1 LRTSKFCDS
10 FCETAAKGGWE
21 DLMGLL
27 KRLLVAATG
36 LTLAAGAAAADTT
49 VKWLH
54 IEVNP
59 AQVKIWE
66 EVARAYEAAHPGVKV
81 EMQFLENESYKAKL
95 PTILQSKDRPHV
107 IYSWAGGVLKAQ
119 VEAGVLEDITDQ
131 VKGYSDTITP
141 AALAA
146 FTQNGRVYGLPIA
159 LSQVGFLYNKE
170 LLAKAN
176 IDPAKIKTWD
186 DLLAGVKAL
195 KAASVTPIV
204 VGGADK
210 WPLHFYWTHLAVRI
224 GGNAAFQAALRGEN
238 GGFEGE
244 TFQKSGQLFKQLVD
258 LQPFQNGFLGF
269 KNPQAVGYFGDGK
282 AAMTLAISTV
292 YNLQR
297 VLAADKVGLGEDKIG
312 WFDFPAV
319 PGGKGEPT
327 DTLGGITGWLITKGA
342 PKEATDFLKFFISKD
357 VQTKL
362 AAGNFLIPVVKGAE
376 VGLNNAFMKQ
386 IAGNLA
392 KSNYHQNFY
401 DQSLGPSVGRVVN
414 DVTAEIAGGSMTPQ
428 QAATAI
434 QAAWKQGN

>member
-1 LRTSKFCDS
+1 
-10 FCETAAKGGWE
+10 
-21 DLMGLL
+21 MGLL

-36 LTLAAGAAAADTT
+36 LTLAVGAAAADST

-59 AQVKIWE
+59 AQVKIWD
-66 EVARAYEAAHPGVKV
+66 EVARAYEAAHPGVKI
-81 EMQFLENESYKAKL
+81 EMQFLENEAYKAKL
-95 PTILQSKDRPHV
+95 PTILQSKDRPHI
-107 IYSWAGGVLKAQ
+107 IYSWAGGVLKTQ
-119 VEAGVLEDITDQ
+119 IEAGVLEEITDQ

-146 FTQNGRVYGLPIA
+146 FTQNSRVYGLPIA

-170 LLAKAN
+170 LMAKAN
-176 IDPAKIKTWD
+176 VDATAIKTWD
-186 DLLAGVKAL
+186 DLLAAVKAL
-195 KAASVTPIV
+195 KAAGVTPIV

-224 GGNAAFQAALRGEN
+224 GGKAGFDAALRGEN
-238 GGFEGE
+238 GGFAGE
-244 TFQKSGQLFKQLVD
+244 TFQKSGELFKQLVD

-282 AAMTLAISTV
+282 AAMTLAISST
-292 YNLQR
+292 YHLQR
-297 VLAADKVGLGEDKIG
+297 ALAADKVGLGEDKIG
-312 WFDFPAV
+312 WFDFPVV
-319 PGGKGEPT
+319 PGGKGAPT
-327 DTLGGITGWLITKGA
+327 DTLGGITGWLITKGS

-357 VQTKL
+357 VQTRL
-362 AAGNFLIPVVKGAE
+362 AAGNFLVPVVTGAE
-376 VGLNNAFMKQ
+376 AGINNGFMKR
-386 IAGNLA
+386 IANNLA

-401 DQSLGPSVGRVVN
+401 DQTLGPSVGRVVN
-414 DVTAEIAGGSMTPQ
+414 DASAEIAGGSMTPQ

>member
-1 LRTSKFCDS
+1 
-10 FCETAAKGGWE
+10 
-21 DLMGLL
+21 MGLL

-36 LTLAAGAAAADTT
+36 LTLAVGTAAADTT

-59 AQVKIWE
+59 AQVKIWD

-81 EMQFLENESYKAKL
+81 EMQFLENEAYKAKL

-107 IYSWAGGVLKAQ
+107 IYSWAGGVLKTQ
-119 VEAGVLEDITDQ
+119 IEAGVLEDITDQ

-176 IDPAKIKTWD
+176 VDAAKIKTWD
-186 DLLAGVKAL
+186 DLLGAVKAL
-195 KAASVTPIV
+195 KAAGVTPIV

-210 WPLHFYWTHLAVRI
+210 WPLHFYWTHLAVRS
-224 GGNAAFQAALRGEN
+224 GGRAAFDAALRGDN

-244 TFQKSGQLFKQLVD
+244 TFQKSGALFKQLVD

-292 YNLQR
+292 YHLQR
-297 VLAADKVGLGEDKIG
+297 ALAADKVGLGEDKIG

-376 VGLNNAFMKQ
+376 VGLNNTFMKQ
-386 IAGNLA
+386 IADNLA

>member
-1 LRTSKFCDS
+1 
-10 FCETAAKGGWE
+10 
-21 DLMGLL
+21 MGLL

-36 LTLAAGAAAADTT
+36 LTLAVGTAAADTT

-59 AQVKIWE
+59 AQVKIWD

-81 EMQFLENESYKAKL
+81 EMQFLENEAYKAKL

-119 VEAGVLEDITDQ
+119 IEAGVLEDITDQ

-146 FTQNGRVYGLPIA
+146 FTQNGHVYGLPIA

-176 IDPAKIKTWD
+176 VDAAKIKTWD
-186 DLLAGVKAL
+186 DLLGAVKAL
-195 KAASVTPIV
+195 KAAGVTPIV

-210 WPLHFYWTHLAVRI
+210 WPLHFYWTHLAVRS
-224 GGNAAFQAALRGEN
+224 GGRAAFDAALQGDN

-244 TFQKSGQLFKQLVD
+244 TFQKSGALFKQLVD

-292 YNLQR
+292 YHLQR
-297 VLAADKVGLGEDKIG
+297 ALAADKVGLGEDKIG

-376 VGLNNAFMKQ
+376 VGLNNTFMKQ
-386 IAGNLA
+386 IADNLA

>member
-1 LRTSKFCDS
+1 
-10 FCETAAKGGWE
+10 
-21 DLMGLL
+21 MGLL

-36 LTLAAGAAAADTT
+36 LTLAVGTAAADTT

-59 AQVKIWE
+59 AQVKIWD

-81 EMQFLENESYKAKL
+81 EMQFLENEAYKAKL

-107 IYSWAGGVLKAQ
+107 IYSWSGGVLKTQ
-119 VEAGVLEDITDQ
+119 IEAGVLEDITDQ

-176 IDPAKIKTWD
+176 VDAAKIKTWD
-186 DLLAGVKAL
+186 DLLGAVKAL
-195 KAASVTPIV
+195 KAAGVTPIV

-210 WPLHFYWTHLAVRI
+210 WPLHFYWTHLAVRS
-224 GGNAAFQAALRGEN
+224 GGRAAFDAALRGDN

-244 TFQKSGQLFKQLVD
+244 TFQKSGALFKQLVD

-269 KNPQAVGYFGDGK
+269 KNPQSVGYFGDGK

-292 YNLQR
+292 YHLQR
-297 VLAADKVGLGEDKIG
+297 ALAADKVGLGEDKIG
-312 WFDFPAV
+312 WFDFPV
-319 PGGKGEPT
+319 VQGGKGEPT

-376 VGLNNAFMKQ
+376 VGLNNTFMKQ
-386 IAGNLA
+386 IADNLA

>member
-1 LRTSKFCDS
+1 
-10 FCETAAKGGWE
+10 
-21 DLMGLL
+21 MGLL

-36 LTLAAGAAAADTT
+36 LTLAVGAAAADST

-59 AQVKIWE
+59 AQVKIWD
-66 EVARAYEAAHPGVKV
+66 EVARAYEAAHPGVKI
-81 EMQFLENESYKAKL
+81 EMQFLENEAYKAKL
-95 PTILQSKDRPHV
+95 PTILQSKDRPHI
-107 IYSWAGGVLKAQ
+107 IYSWAGGVLKTQ
-119 VEAGVLEDITDQ
+119 IEAGVLEEITDQ

-146 FTQNGRVYGLPIA
+146 FTQNSRVYGLPIA

-170 LLAKAN
+170 LMAKAN
-176 IDPAKIKTWD
+176 VDATAIKTWD
-186 DLLAGVKAL
+186 DLLAAVKAL
-195 KAASVTPIV
+195 KAAGVTPIV

-224 GGNAAFQAALRGEN
+224 GGKAGFDAALRGEN
-238 GGFEGE
+238 GGFAGE
-244 TFQKSGQLFKQLVD
+244 TFQKSGELFKQLVD

-282 AAMTLAISTV
+282 AAMTLAISST
-292 YNLQR
+292 YHLQR
-297 VLAADKVGLGEDKIG
+297 ALAADKVGLGEDKIG
-312 WFDFPAV
+312 WFDFPVV
-319 PGGKGEPT
+319 PGGKGAPT
-327 DTLGGITGWLITKGA
+327 DTLGGITGWLITKGS

-357 VQTKL
+357 VQTRL
-362 AAGNFLIPVVKGAE
+362 AAGNFLVPVAKGAE
-376 VGLNNAFMKQ
+376 AGINNGFMKR
-386 IAGNLA
+386 IADNLA

-401 DQSLGPSVGRVVN
+401 DQTLGPSVGRVVN
-414 DVTAEIAGGSMTPQ
+414 DVSAEIAGGSMTPQ

>member
-1 LRTSKFCDS
+1 MELLS
-10 FCETAAKGGWE
+10 AGG
-21 DLMGLL
+21 L
-27 KRLLVAATG
+27 KRLV
-36 LTLAAGAAAADTT
+36 LAAAALMVGVAAAAADTT

-54 IEVNP
+54 LEMNP

-66 EVARAYEAAHPGVKV
+66 EVARAYEAAHPGVKI
-81 EMQFLENESYKAKL
+81 EMQFLENEAYKAKL

-119 VEAGVLEDITDQ
+119 IEAGVLEDITDQ

-170 LLAKAN
+170 LVAKAN
-176 IDPAKIKTWD
+176 VDPARIKTWG
-186 DLLAGVKAL
+186 DLLAAVKAL
-195 KAASVTPIV
+195 KAAGVTPIV

-224 GGNAAFQAALRGEN
+224 GGKAAFDAALRGEN

-244 TFQKSGQLFKQLVD
+244 TFQKSGELFKQLVD

-292 YNLQR
+292 YHLQR
-297 VLAADKVGLGEDKIG
+297 ALAADKVGLSEDKIG
-312 WFDFPAV
+312 WFDFPVVA
-319 PGGKGEPT
+319 GGKGAPT
-327 DTLGGITGWLITKGA
+327 DTLGGITGWLITKGS
-342 PKEATDFLKFFISKD
+342 PKEAVDFLKYFVSRD
-357 VQTKL
+357 VQTRL
-362 AAGNFLIPVVKGAE
+362 AGGNFIVPVVKGVE
-376 VGLNNAFMKQ
+376 
-386 IAGNLA
+386 
-392 KSNYHQNFY
+392 
-401 DQSLGPSVGRVVN
+401 
-414 DVTAEIAGGSMTPQ
+414 
-428 QAATAI
+428 
-434 QAAWKQGN
+434 